1 MRREAGRLSGVVG
14 AGALAV
20 VLAAAGG
27 ARAQPA
33 MAPATGGGSMPPGT
47 AMPDLR
53 VMNGRPLPDRGLAAG
68 TVTVRVARKM
78 PVNAVAGAE
87 VTALVKNPGGDI
99 KKRTAKTDD
108 RGRAIFDGV
117 GAGNEFQAEVVV
129 DGETIKS

>member
-1 MRREAGRLSGVVG
+1 MRREAGRLSGAVG
-14 AGALAV
+14 AGALAFL
-20 VLAAAGG
+20 LAAGGG

-33 MAPATGGGSMPPGT
+33 MPPGGGGGMPPGT

-53 VMNGRPLPDRGLAAG
+53 VMNGKPLPDRTLAAG

-129 DGETIKS
+129 DGE